1 VFLRYEKGMKK
12 KKRAGLSWLR
22 LSLFLIISVS
32 VFLLLSYPAY
42 KDWREQEILKKKLEA
57 ELKEVRAENA
67 KLKEEIEKLHSPDYI
82 EILAR
87 EKFGLVKPGE
97 KSYIV
102 IPPKEEQPETT
113 ETTPSPPPQKN
124 FWSKVKDFF
133 NRLLRRDTVE

>member
-1 VFLRYEKGMKK
+1 MKK
-12 KKRAGLSWLR
+12 KKKTRLSWLR
-22 LSLFLIISVS
+22 LFLFFIISVT

-57 ELKEVRAENA
+57 ELREVRTENT
-67 KLKEEIEKLHSPDYI
+67 KLREEIEKLHSPDYI

-102 IPPKEEQPETT
+102 ITPKEEQIETT
-113 ETTPSPPPQKN
+113 ETTSSPPPQEN

-133 NRLLRRDTVE
+133 NRLLRRDTVK

>member
-1 VFLRYEKGMKK
+1 MKK
-12 KKRAGLSWLR
+12 KKRVRFSRLR
-22 LSLFLIISVS
+22 LFIFLIISMT

-57 ELKEVRAENA
+57 ELRKVRVENA
-67 KLKEEIEKLHSPDYI
+67 KLKEEIEKLHSDDYI

-102 IPPKEEQPETT
+102 IPPREEQSETT
-113 ETTPSPPPQKN
+113 ETTPPLSLKKN
-124 FWSKVKDFF
+124 YWSKVKDFF
-133 NRLLRRDTVE
+133 NCLLRGDIGK